1 MDLNETFNFT
11 SEKFDEFDRDRVEK
25 EKIVNELQKKVIDMS
40 VKIESSKDSF
50 ERQKQYSRRNCL
62 LTHALP
68 ESRNENID
76 ELVIDAVKDKMG
88 EEIKKNVID

>member
-1 MDLNETFNFT
+1 
-11 SEKFDEFDRDRVEK
+11 
-25 EKIVNELQKKVIDMS
+25 MS
-40 VKIESSKDSF
+40 VKIESLKGSF
-50 ERQKQYSRRNCL
+50 KRQEQYSRRNCL